1 MARTRRFSMLI
12 AAIVAAVAV
21 GGCGDSADPAMT
33 EATATQAESTRP
45 TLYDPLEAEVDIRT
59 DPNVPRS
66 SSITPSSVVYAVL
79 VIEMR
84 DPGATFEADIDVSFG
99 TIGESGKQIPVEEKK
114 ARASIRNTG
123 EAVVEFGPT
132 LTAGVHF
139 VMFEVY
145 PTVDGFDRS
154 SYSVSFDVDDSTRS
168 TITASAPDLFEPW
181 LQDAELAT
189 DPQGGDGPNA
199 PYSSTDKVAV
209 IALVETRKPT
219 DSVPVRIKVTWTAQA
234 DGKTIE
240 EDEVTGH
247 ASGQDQ
253 WTFEAGPFPPG
264 AYHVSVEVESETAS
278 AGTGL
283 AFTVE

>member
-1 MARTRRFSMLI
+1 M
-12 AAIVAAVAV
+12 
-21 GGCGDSADPAMT
+21 
-33 EATATQAESTRP
+33 
-45 TLYDPLEAEVDIRT
+45 
-59 DPNVPRS
+59 
-66 SSITPSSVVYAVL
+66 
-79 VIEMR
+79 
-84 DPGATFEADIDVSFG
+84 
-99 TIGESGKQIPVEEKK
+99 
-114 ARASIRNTG
+114 
-123 EAVVEFGPT
+123 
-132 LTAGVHF
+132 
-139 VMFEVY
+139 
-145 PTVDGFDRS
+145 
-154 SYSVSFDVDDSTRS
+154 
-168 TITASAPDLFEPW
+168 FEPW

-234 DGKTIE
+234 DGKTVG

-264 AYHVSVEVESETAS
+264 AYHVSVEVESEIDS